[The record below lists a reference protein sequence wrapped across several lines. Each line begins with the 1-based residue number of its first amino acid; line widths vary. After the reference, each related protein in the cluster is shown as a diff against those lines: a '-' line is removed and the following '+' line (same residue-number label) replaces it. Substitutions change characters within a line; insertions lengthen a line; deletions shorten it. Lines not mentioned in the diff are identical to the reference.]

1 MEPTASSSKESKTDR
16 ESSSKTGRKD
26 AAAPQQRSGKDAAS
40 VKKSGSDLQG
50 PSAAQPVGQPPLTA
64 KKSVS
69 PVSSSSR
76 VPASSSSHSAVGGSP
91 AASEV
96 VANIP
101 QTEQR
106 TPKKTILLL
115 IVGVVA
121 IGFMVIIIATVIFT
135 RKGDKVP
142 SHAPYRPK
150 SPYSRTPRRTV
161 WTKSTRSTPKL
172 NMSSTSVWT
181 KSTGNTTK
189 LNMSSSTSVWTKST
203 GNTPKLN
210 MSSSTSVSASSEIT
224 IKSNATM
231 PSGDARFYED
241 DPKSNGTEH
250 ESNGAFEVNRTG
262 AKFSGDSDLTTSSD
276 AAGITEGQDAH
287 ALGATPS
294 VEKNASVSSPTEIS
308 HVTSA
313 LNPEDGPMS
322 SGTEHASDETDVA
335 STTESK
341 LSSDSDLVTSLDAA
355 GSSESEDPGAHEET
369 MSAVAEASDSSPTE
383 ILEPASALSP
393 EDSAA
398 SPEETSTSS

>member
-1 MEPTASSSKESKTDR
+1 MS
-16 ESSSKTGRKD
+16 
-26 AAAPQQRSGKDAAS
+26 
-40 VKKSGSDLQG
+40 
-50 PSAAQPVGQPPLTA
+50 
-64 KKSVS
+64 
-69 PVSSSSR
+69 
-76 VPASSSSHSAVGGSP
+76 
-91 AASEV
+91 
-96 VANIP
+96 
-101 QTEQR
+101 
-106 TPKKTILLL
+106 
-115 IVGVVA
+115 
-121 IGFMVIIIATVIFT
+121 
-135 RKGDKVP
+135 
-142 SHAPYRPK
+142 
-150 SPYSRTPRRTV
+150 
-161 WTKSTRSTPKL
+161 
-172 NMSSTSVWT
+172 SSTSVWT

-224 IKSNATM
+224 IESNATM

-250 ESNGAFEVNRTG
+250 ESNGAGEVNRTG

-287 ALGATPS
+287 ALGAAPS

-313 LNPEDGPMS
+313 LNPENEPMS
-322 SGTEHASDETDVA
+322 SGTEHASGETEVVI
-335 STTESK
+335 TTGSK

-369 MSAVAEASDSSPTE
+369 MSAVADASDSSPTE
-383 ILEPASALSP
+383 ILEAASALSP